1 MNLWGPAMFIG
12 VLVMIFSGY
21 PVAFALAG
29 TALIFAGLASIFG
42 QFDLVL
48 LYALPERTFGT
59 MSNQVLLAFI
69 FMGTVLEKS
78 KLAEQLLETIGVLFG
93 RFRGGLA
100 VGVIFVGALLAAATG
115 VVGASVTAMGLISL
129 PVMLRNGYDEKLS
142 LGVISAAGTLG
153 QIIPPSIVLIVLG
166 DQMGVSVGDLF
177 RTALVPGLILT
188 GGYAAYVAIFAFFN
202 KEVAPALPEHMR
214 STGMELA
221 KQVLLSLLPPLILI
235 VVVLGSIFAGIATP
249 TEAGALGAVG
259 AMLLAMANRSL
270 TMSALRSAM
279 EDTSRLTIMVV
290 FLLIGSTT
298 FALVFRG
305 LEGDL
310 WIESALTGIPG
321 GALGF
326 LIVVNLVVFVL
337 GFFIDFFEIAF
348 IIVPLLLV
356 PAEFFG
362 VDLVWLGIVFAV
374 NIQTS
379 FLTPPF
385 GFSLFYLRGVTPPEI
400 PTISMYKG
408 VVPFIAI
415 QLIVLAGLIWV
426 TVPES
431 RFGTFEHCFTSGP
444 NAGTCG
450 SLEINQDGSVVYST
464 ETGTSLEGTMSPDP
478 ITEGSFSVSL
488 SGFSVELERVFQMTE
503 SFSWKDG
510 GWVSS
515 VSTLSRR

>member
-59 MSNQVLLAFI
+59 MSNQVLLAIPFFI
-69 FMGTVLEKS
+69 FMGIVLEKS

-100 VGVIFVGALLAAATG
+100 IGVIFVGALLAAATG

-142 LGVISAAGTLG
+142 VGVISAAGTLG

-177 RTALVPGLILT
+177 RNALVPGLILT
-188 GGYAAYVAIFAFFN
+188 GGYATYVAILAFFN
-202 KEVAPALPEHMR
+202 KTVAPALPEHMR
-214 STGMELA
+214 SSGMELA
-221 KQVLLSLLPPLILI
+221 KQVVLSLLPPLILI

-259 AMLLAMANRSL
+259 AMLHAMANRSL
-270 TMSALRSAM
+270 TMSALRLAM

-290 FLLIGSTT
+290 LLLIGSTA

-305 LEGDL
+305 LDGDL

-326 LIVVNLVVFVL
+326 LILVNIVVFIL

-348 IIVPLLLV
+348 IIVPV
-356 PAEFFG
+356 SY
-362 VDLVWLGIVFAV
+362 
-374 NIQTS
+374 TH
-379 FLTPPF
+379 
-385 GFSLFYLRGVTPPEI
+385 LR
-400 PTISMYKG
+400 
-408 VVPFIAI
+408 A
-415 QLIVLAGLIWV
+415 
-426 TVPES
+426 
-431 RFGTFEHCFTSGP
+431 H
-444 NAGTCG
+444 
-450 SLEINQDGSVVYST
+450 
-464 ETGTSLEGTMSPDP
+464 ET
-478 ITEGSFSVSL
+478 
-488 SGFSVELERVFQMTE
+488 
-503 SFSWKDG
+503 
-510 GWVSS
+510 
-515 VSTLSRR
+515 